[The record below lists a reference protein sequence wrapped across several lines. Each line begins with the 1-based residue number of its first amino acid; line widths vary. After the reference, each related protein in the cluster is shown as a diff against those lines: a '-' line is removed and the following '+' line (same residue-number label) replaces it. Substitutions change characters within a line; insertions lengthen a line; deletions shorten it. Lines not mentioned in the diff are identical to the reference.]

1 MTLTPAGTQT
11 AARPGADDWLTPGR
25 FAALLALLIIACFPQ
40 VVLGIE
46 TFYFRDYQLFGY
58 PLAFYHREAF
68 WRGEIPLWNPY
79 NDCGL
84 PFLAQW
90 NTLTLYPL
98 SLIYLLLPL
107 PWSLSLFCLTHLFIA
122 GMGMYFLAH
131 RWTGNRLAAAVAGTV
146 FAFNGL
152 TWHSLMWPNDIAA
165 LGWMP
170 WVVLAME
177 RAWQQGGRAIA
188 VAALAGAMQMLAGA
202 PEVIILTW
210 AFVGTLWLMQFFT
223 GEVARP
229 KMIFRGGLAG
239 LMVAGLAAAQ
249 LLPFLELLKH
259 SHRDT
264 NYADADWAMPA
275 TGLLNYLVPLFHCVA
290 ARRGVY
296 MQIGQYWTSSY
307 YLGGGVVALALLT
320 AWRVRQR
327 RVWLLAGLIL
337 FSLLMALGGHG
348 FLYPVLRK
356 IAPQLGFMRFP
367 IKFVVLATF
376 AIPLLAAQGVA
387 WLRGLPMDN
396 LRPEWNRLT
405 GLMMALI
412 ALIIG
417 ILVLARTYRVPGDD
431 LKMTISNGVRSAV
444 FLPAI
449 LGCLALLRRK
459 METRAR
465 ILFQIALVV
474 MLWMD
479 VFTHVPNLSPTVSPQ
494 VYVPDQM
501 RQYFA
506 SKDPQWDAE
515 IRPGNA
521 RVMQTLASLNKMY
534 WGGLENPVDDTFGR
548 RVTLYDNVNLLDH
561 IPKIDGFYS
570 LYLHDLNTVI
580 TDLYESSNDVPHL
593 KDFLG
598 IARVNPPTN
607 TLEWAARNTYAP
619 IVTAGQDVY
628 FGDDARVLRQL
639 FAPSFDGRNMVL
651 LPLDAVPVVNATN
664 HAAVKILATNFAAQR
679 IDAQVDATGPGMVVI
694 AQAYYPAWH
703 AYVDGQPTRLWRANY
718 AFQALEVPAG
728 RHQVKIVY
736 QDAKFRAGCLISLAT
751 LLSCVFI
758 WLMPRKPSPMES
770 APAN

>member
-1 MTLTPAGTQT
+1 MTLTPAGTQA
-11 AARPGADDWLTPGR
+11 AARPGANDWFTPGR

-40 VVLGIE
+40 VIFGVE

-107 PWSLSLFCLTHLFIA
+107 PWSLSFFCLTHLFIA
-122 GMGMYFLAH
+122 GMGVYFLAH
-131 RWTGNRLAAAVAGTV
+131 RWTNNRLAASVAGIV

-152 TWHSLMWPNDIAA
+152 TWHALMWPNDIAA

-170 WVVLAME
+170 WVVLAVE

-202 PEVIILTW
+202 PEVILLTW
-210 AFVGTLWLMQFFT
+210 AFVGALWLMQFIT
-223 GEVARP
+223 GEVSRL
-229 KMIFRGGLAG
+229 KLVIRGGVVG
-239 LMVAGLAAAQ
+239 GMVAGLAAAQ

-264 NYADADWAMPA
+264 SYGDSEWAMPA
-275 TGLLNYLVPLFHCVA
+275 TGLANYLVPLFHCVA
-290 ARRGVY
+290 AHRGVY

-307 YLGGGVVALALLT
+307 YVGVGVVALALL
-320 AWRVRQR
+320 AVWRVRHR

-337 FSLLMALGGHG
+337 FSLLMALGDHAP
-348 FLYPVLRK
+348 LYPFLKKV
-356 IAPQLGFMRFP
+356 APQIGFMRFP

-376 AIPLLAAQGVA
+376 ALPLLAAHGVA
-387 WLRGLPMDN
+387 WLRALPAEEA
-396 LRPEWNRLT
+396 RPEWNRLT
-405 GLMMALI
+405 RLMAALI
-412 ALIIG
+412 SLIVV
-417 ILVLARTYRVPGDD
+417 ILFLARMFRLPGDD
-431 LKMTISNGVRSAV
+431 LKMTTSTGLRSAV

-459 METRAR
+459 IEPGAQ
-465 ILFQIALVV
+465 IVFQIVLLV

-479 VFTHVPNLSPTVSPQ
+479 VFTHVPNLSPTVPPR
-494 VYVPDQM
+494 VYQADM
-501 RQYFA
+501 LRGYFA
-506 SKDPQWDAE
+506 NKDPKWDEE

-521 RVMQTLASLNKMY
+521 RVMQTLASLTKMY

-548 RVTLYDNVNLLDH
+548 RVTLYDDVNLLDH

-570 LYLHDLNTVI
+570 LYLHDLHTVI
-580 TDLYESSNDVPHL
+580 IDLYESSNDAPHL

-607 TLEWAARNTYAP
+607 SLEWVARDTYAP
-619 IVTAGQDVY
+619 LVTAGQDVY

-639 FAPSFDGRNMVL
+639 FEPSFDGQKMVC
-651 LPLDAVPVVNATN
+651 LPLDAIPIVNATN
-664 HAAVKILATNFAAQR
+664 HGAVKILATNFTAQR
-679 IDAQVDATGPGMVVI
+679 IEVQVDSAGPGMVVV

-703 AYVDGQPTRLWRANY
+703 AYVDGRTTRLWRANY

-728 RHQVKIVY
+728 RHEVEIVY
-736 QDAKFRAGCLISLAT
+736 QDKMFHIGCLISLAA
-751 LLSCVFI
+751 LLGCVVI
-758 WLMPRKPSPMES
+758 WLMPRKTSEPEFATSG
-770 APAN
+770 

>member
-1 MTLTPAGTQT
+1 MTLTSAGTQA
-11 AARPGADDWLTPGR
+11 AARPGADDWFTPGR
-25 FAALLALLIIACFPQ
+25 FAALLALLIVACFPQ
-40 VVLGIE
+40 VVFGLE

-79 NDCGL
+79 SDCGL

-107 PWSLSLFCLTHLFIA
+107 PWSLGVFCLTHLFIA
-122 GMGMYFLAH
+122 GMGMYFLAY

-152 TWHSLMWPNDIAA
+152 TWHALMWPNDIAA

-170 WVVLAME
+170 WVVLAVE

-188 VAALAGAMQMLAGA
+188 GAALAGAVQMLAGA
-202 PEVIILTW
+202 PEVILFTW
-210 AFVGTLWLMQFFT
+210 AFIGALWLMQFIT
-223 GEVARP
+223 GEVSRL
-229 KMIFRGGLAG
+229 KMIVRGGVVG
-239 LMVAGLAAAQ
+239 VMVAGLAAAQ
-249 LLPFLELLKH
+249 LLPFLELLSH
-259 SHRDT
+259 SHRDASYGDT
-264 NYADADWAMPA
+264 SWAMPA
-275 TGLLNYLVPLFHCVA
+275 TGLANYLVPLFHDVA
-290 ARRGVY
+290 AHRGVY

-307 YLGGGVVALALLT
+307 YVGVGVVALALLA
-320 AWRVRQR
+320 AWRVRR
-327 RVWLLAGLIL
+327 RKVWLLAGLIL
-337 FSLLMALGGHG
+337 FSLLMALGDHAP
-348 FLYPVLRK
+348 LYPFLKKV
-356 IAPQLGFMRFP
+356 APQIGFMRFP

-387 WLRGLPMDN
+387 WLRELPAEN
-396 LRPEWNRLT
+396 ARPEWNRLT
-405 GLMMALI
+405 RLM
-412 ALIIG
+412 
-417 ILVLARTYRVPGDD
+417 LVLIGFIIVILFLARKFPQPGDD
-431 LKMTISNGVRSAV
+431 LKMTTSTGLRSAV

-449 LGCLALLRRK
+449 LGCLGLLRRK
-459 METRAR
+459 IEPRAQ
-465 ILFQIALVV
+465 IIFQIALLV

-494 VYVPDQM
+494 VYKPDQM
-501 RQYFA
+501 REYFA
-506 SKDPQWDAE
+506 SKDPDPNWDAE

-548 RVTLYDNVNLLDH
+548 RVTLYDDVNLLDH

-580 TDLYESSNDVPHL
+580 TDLYESSNDMPHL

-607 TLEWAARNTYAP
+607 SLEWVARDTYAP
-619 IVTAGQDVY
+619 IVTAGQTAY
-628 FGDDARVLRQL
+628 FGDDPHALEFL
-639 FAPSFDGRNMVL
+639 FDPAFDGRKVVC
-651 LPLDAVPVVNATN
+651 LPLEAMPVVNATN
-664 HAAVKILATNFAAQR
+664 HAAVKILSTNFTAQR
-679 IDAQVDATGPGMVVI
+679 IEVQVDAAGPGMVVV
-694 AQAYYPAWH
+694 AQSWYPAWH
-703 AYVDGQPTRLWRANY
+703 AYVDGQPTRLWRAND

-728 RHQVKIVY
+728 RHQVEIVY
-736 QDAKFRAGCLISLAT
+736 QDRMFHLGCLISLAT
-751 LLSCVFI
+751 LLGCIGV
-758 WLMPRKPSPMES
+758 WVGGRKRVKLHQT
-770 APAN
+770 A